1 MTKKPS
7 SDAREKLKVLEQSSD
22 GFVIADADLKIRG
35 PGEILGK
42 AQSGLDG
49 LKLGDLLSDTDL
61 VRQAQSLAAQLIND
75 DPLLKKTK
83 NNHLLEL
90 IDNLGQF
97 EDLIAQEIQFED
109 SYKNLILIIIIRLS
123 DLFYPPDV

>member
-7 SDAREKLKVLEQSSD
+7 SDAKEKLKVLEDSSD

-49 LKLGDLLSDTDL
+49 RKLGDLISDTDL
-61 VRQAQSLAAQLIND
+61 VRKAQALAASLISQ
-75 DPLLKKTK
+75 DPLLKSPE
-83 NNHLLEL
+83 NQNLRLL
-90 IDNLGQF
+90 IDNIGQNN
-97 EDLIAQEIQFED
+97 DLIA
-109 SYKNLILIIIIRLS
+109 
-123 DLFYPPDV
+123 